1 MAYRVEVSRRAQ
13 RDFITIFDTINAE
26 QSPASARWFVGL
38 EDAVMGL
45 AAAPRSGSPTH
56 ENPVLRHLIH
66 GNKPHFYRII
76 YKIND
81 ADQVVTIM
89 QIRHGRRQAFR

>member
-1 MAYRVEVSRRAQ
+1 MAYRVEISRRAQ
-13 RDFITIFDTINAE
+13 RDFINIFDTINAE

-56 ENPVLRHLIH
+56 EDPALRHLIH
-66 GNKPHFYRII
+66 GNKPHFYRIV
-76 YKIND
+76 YKIDNSD
-81 ADQVVTIM
+81 RVVKIM